1 MNTELKPGMMALVI
15 GAYACTKNIGRLVT
29 LELFIKPNSSEFVV
43 DGVFETE
50 DEPMWVVSAEN
61 IQRNTA
67 GGIIISNLGAHVEKH
82 LMPIKPE
89 SDIIYGAESIRIHD

>member
-1 MNTELKPGMMALVI
+1 MNTELKPGMMAMVI

-29 LELFIKPNSSEFVV
+29 PELFIKPNNSEFFV
-43 DGVFETE
+43 DGIFETE
-50 DEPMWVVSAEN
+50 EEPMWVVSAED

-82 LMPIKPE
+82 LIPIKPE
-89 SDIIYGAESIRIHD
+89 SDIIYGAESLGIYD